1 MFVRK
6 GRMLCRRAHIR
17 LLCNVP
23 PLRYTCLGPF
33 ICLQGRM
40 HRREKNTCLIVVRK
54 SVVADT
60 ASTTFF
66 KEHTAWTAGVSRI

>member
-1 MFVRK
+1 
-6 GRMLCRRAHIR
+6 
-17 LLCNVP
+17 
-23 PLRYTCLGPF
+23 
-33 ICLQGRM
+33 M

-66 KEHTAWTAGVSRI
+66 KEHTAWTAGASPFDLLSQSNLPEEPSVPLVSQMDNSFRESHTANPTMQL